1 MGNAPGVNPGRV
13 GRVGP
18 DEIRTANASR
28 TCFRSTRLHDGR
40 VVRLEKHYA
49 IAFPPE
55 QIWPVLSK
63 TDWLNRALGLP
74 AVDYQFAANPG
85 GGSVVR
91 GRSRL
96 PIGEMRWQEF
106 PFEWREPEFYHVHR
120 VFESGPFTDV
130 RLGMELRAAPG
141 GTELTCFS
149 EMEPRNAIAAWLIR
163 NVIGPKAD
171 RDMRRIV
178 AHTEEY
184 LRGKATVV
192 LPRLPTHAVHEP
204 ALRNGLEKLRASGPS
219 AALIAR
225 LETLLREAPDVEL
238 AHIRPLVVARRW
250 VRDEWAVVTLFLHA
264 TRSGLLDLS
273 WEILCPNCRS
283 SRTPV
288 NSLRKLHRTA
298 HCEVCQIDFDAQFD
312 KSVELKF
319 AVNPAVRPREAQ
331 TFCVAGPGGT
341 PHVIGQLWLEPGETR
356 TWKWPAPPRALRL
369 RSPQVSG
376 SATLEASEGPAPGQ
390 LLAVTCAAQGFT
402 VQREAG
408 GAEATARI
416 VNPNSFPVLLSL
428 EQLGWGDDI
437 LTAARA
443 TNWQEFRD
451 LFASEVISPT
461 EEITVGA
468 QVVLFT
474 DLRGSTAMYHGLGDA
489 AAYARVRDHFAV
501 LSAAVAAHHGT
512 VVKTIGDAVMATFS
526 RVDEALAAVR
536 EMHRA
541 VGSTGGDG
549 VPPLSLKSSLHVGPC
564 LAVNAN
570 ERLDFF
576 GTTINLAARMVNCC
590 QGGDLTVSDELFHR
604 PEMTA
609 FLESCPQPPE
619 PSEVRF
625 RGFEKPHLVWRL
637 VMG

>member
-1 MGNAPGVNPGRV
+1 M
-13 GRVGP
+13 
-18 DEIRTANASR
+18 I
-28 TCFRSTRLHDGR
+28 
-40 VVRLEKHYA
+40 RLEKHYA

-55 QIWPVLSK
+55 PVWPVLSN
-63 TDWLNRALGLP
+63 TDWINRAMGLP
-74 AVDYQFAANPG
+74 AVEYELAASPD
-85 GGSVVR
+85 GGSVVT

-96 PIGEMRWQEF
+96 PIGGMRWREF
-106 PFEWREPEFYHVHR
+106 PFEWQEPEFFRVHR
-120 VFESGPFTDV
+120 VFESGPFTEV
-130 RLGMELRAAPG
+130 RLGMDLRKTPG
-141 GTELTCFS
+141 GTEIVCFS
-149 EMEPRNAIAAWLIR
+149 EMEPRNALTAWLIR
-163 NVIGPKAD
+163 RVIGPKAD

-178 AHTEEY
+178 AHTAEY
-184 LRGKATVV
+184 LQGKADVV
-192 LPRLPTHAVHEP
+192 LPDLPTHPADES
-204 ALRNGLEKLRASGPS
+204 ALRGGLAKLRSSGQPPD
-219 AALIAR
+219 LIAR
-225 LETLLREAPDVEL
+225 LETFLREAPDVAL
-238 AHIRPLVVARRW
+238 AHIRPLVVARQW
-250 VRDEWAVVTLFLHA
+250 QAGEWPVVTLFLHA

-298 HCEVCQIDFDAQFD
+298 HCAVCQIEFDAQFD

-319 AVNPAVRPREAQ
+319 AVNPAVRPREEQ
-331 TFCVAGPGGT
+331 TFCLAGPGGT
-341 PHVIGQLWLEPGETR
+341 PHVIGQLWLQPGETR
-356 TWKWPAPPRALRL
+356 TTSWPQPPRALRL
-369 RSPQVSG
+369 RSPQVAG
-376 SATLEASEGPAPGQ
+376 SVTLEASEGAAPGS
-390 LLAVTCAAQGFT
+390 LLAVVCDVAAFRL
-402 VQREAG
+402 QREAG
-408 GAEATARI
+408 GAEATARFT
-416 VNPNSFPVLLSL
+416 NPNSFPVQISL

-451 LFASEVISPT
+451 LFASEVISPA

-489 AAYARVRDHFAV
+489 PAYARVRDHFTI
-501 LSAAVAAHHGT
+501 LSGVVAAHRGT

-541 VGSTGGDG
+541 LGATHDRG
-549 VPPLSLKSSLHVGPC
+549 VEPLVLKSSLHVGPC

-576 GTTINLAARMVNCC
+576 GTTINLAARMVGCC
-590 QGGDLTVSDELFHR
+590 EGGDLAVSDELFRR
-604 PEMTA
+604 PEMAA
-609 FLESCPQPPE
+609 FLPACPAPPE

-625 RGFEKPHLVWRL
+625 RGFEEPHLVWRL
-637 VMG
+637 AMG